1 MRIRVGKKRAHWR
14 KVLVPTASMEDAF
27 LCFPVPFWLCRSQGK
42 ASSAYSR
49 LWRARQNSPSWVKT
63 FQVYELRNLC
73 DFIVCLSHLI
83 DEANEAQRGEESHP
97 GSHSKQGQE
106 PQSPDYQSL
115 AHAESIL
122 YLILWLLSQRWS
134 LIKIHMKICS
144 GFSVY
149 YDENQREKGQG
160 CQI

>member
-1 MRIRVGKKRAHWR
+1 MSR
-14 KVLVPTASMEDAF
+14 KNQARWHKVFIPTAPMEDAF
-27 LCFPVPFWLCRSQGK
+27 LRFPVPFWLCRSQGK
-42 ASSAYSR
+42 AYSAYLR
-49 LWRARQNSPSWVKT
+49 LWRARQNSSSWVKT

-73 DFIVCLSHLI
+73 DFVVYLSHLI
-83 DEANEAQRGEESHP
+83 DEANEAQRGEESHS

-106 PQSPDYQSL
+106 PQRPDSQSL

-122 YLILWLLSQRWS
+122 YLILWLWSQRWG
-134 LIKIHMKICS
+134 LIKVHMKICS

-149 YDENQREKGQG
+149 YDENQREQGQG